1 MPIPSLD
8 PIRTLASKIECF
20 EASRSIAHTGTGSRR
35 EGERFEHL
43 IVTFWEALSNIAT
56 GGGAQSSVVRSE
68 SDSKSLYAK
77 LDVGCRTLLIPVA
90 KSADRQYAKNQ
101 HRWLEITFRVSELIA
116 RFPSEEEA
124 IRRYAPKEGRYSN
137 DKYPN
142 IYRDLTTEF
151 DGTIVLVKNGI
162 LHEKILLE
170 YKTAKSSEKVRI
182 DGNAHERLSF
192 QIMQYLEVAT
202 RYTKCS
208 LVVMSNGAFVRYRNK
223 YHVNFHVQADRLRNF
238 SWFSMDH
245 VCTAIEYSE
254 FAKSLLAWLFD
265 GSERVSGAPS

>member
-8 PIRTLASKIECF
+8 PIRTLAQKIECF
-20 EASRSIAHTGTGSRR
+20 EATKSVAHTGTGSRP
-35 EGERFEHL
+35 EGKEFEHL
-43 IVTFWEALSNIAT
+43 IVTFWEALSIIAT
-56 GGGAQSSVVRSE
+56 GGGAQVSMVRSE
-68 SDSKSLYAK
+68 SDSKLLYAK
-77 LDVGCRTLLIPVA
+77 LDVGSRSLLIPA
-90 KSADRQYAKNQ
+90 TKPADRRYAKNR
-101 HRWLEITFRVSELIA
+101 HRWLEVTFRVSDLIA
-116 RFPSEEEA
+116 SFPTEEEA
-124 IRRYAPKEGRYSN
+124 IRRYAPREGQYSN
-137 DKYPN
+137 GKYPN
-142 IYRDLTTEF
+142 IYHDLTTKF
-151 DGTIVLVKNGI
+151 DGTIVLVENGI
-162 LHEKILLE
+162 LREKILLE

-245 VCTAIEYSE
+245 ICTAIEYLE
-254 FAKSLLAWLFD
+254 FTKSLLAWLFD
-265 GSERVSGAPS
+265 GSERVSGVPS